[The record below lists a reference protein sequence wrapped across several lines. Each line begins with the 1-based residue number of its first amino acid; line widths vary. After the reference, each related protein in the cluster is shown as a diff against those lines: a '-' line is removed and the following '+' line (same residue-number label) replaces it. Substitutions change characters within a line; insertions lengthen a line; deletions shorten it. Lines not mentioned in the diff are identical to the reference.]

1 VINPLDEIQMH
12 LEKEFVIFTEL
23 FNGYFA
29 PEKYN
34 IHSSDLDEKL
44 AAECFLRDYP
54 NIVTML
60 NIAFDYHIAAKEA
73 VSALILENKCA

>member
-1 VINPLDEIQMH
+1 MINSLDEIQSD

-29 PEKYN
+29 PEKYS
-34 IHSSDLDEKL
+34 IHSPDLDERI

-54 NIVTML
+54 SIVTML
-60 NIAFDYHIAAKEA
+60 NIAFDYHIAAKKA
-73 VSALILENKCA
+73 VDALILENKCA